1 MTSIS
6 SESIT
11 TILFQV
17 AIGGIGGFLI
27 GYTFRKMIKITL
39 IIGLA
44 IFTIIFLAYT
54 NIIRIDYSELIG
66 FASRI
71 VETIDPAYE
80 LITPLLANIPF
91 IISLIFGL
99 FIGFRKED

>member
-11 TILFQV
+11 TILFQI

-27 GYTFRKMIKITL
+27 GYTFRKMIRITL

-54 NIIRIDYSELIG
+54 NIINIDYSELIS
-66 FASRI
+66 FASRV

-91 IISLIFGL
+91 IVSLFFGL

>member
-6 SESIT
+6 PDTIT

-27 GYTFRKMIKITL
+27 GYTFRKMIRITL

-44 IFTIIFLAYT
+44 VFTIIFLAYT
-54 NIIRIDYSELIG
+54 NIIKIDYSELIS
-66 FASRI
+66 FASQI
-71 VETIDPAYE
+71 VEVIDPAYE
-80 LITPLLANIPF
+80 LMTPLLANIPF
-91 IISLIFGL
+91 IISLFFGL

>member
-11 TILFQV
+11 TILFQI

-27 GYTFRKMIKITL
+27 GYTFRKMIRITL

-54 NIIRIDYSELIG
+54 NIINIDYSELIS
-66 FASRI
+66 FASRV

-91 IISLIFGL
+91 IISLFLGL

>member
-6 SESIT
+6 TESIN

-27 GYTFRKMIKITL
+27 GYTFRKMIRITL

-44 IFTIIFLAYT
+44 VFTIIFLAYT
-54 NIIRIDYSELIG
+54 NIIQINYSELIS
-66 FASRI
+66 FASKI

-91 IISLIFGL
+91 IISLFFGL
-99 FIGFRKED
+99 FVGFRREE